1 MTDASTAHRDPTNP
15 DTPDVPDGRE
25 SDGRTSDALNLL
37 ECVEAHRGDFR
48 PPVGNK
54 YLYSGRDFFVM
65 IVGGPNA
72 RNDFHKVDSEEFFHQ
87 LKGDIV
93 VKTWEKG
100 EIVDNL
106 VREGETFFIPPTV
119 PHAPCRP
126 ADTLGLVV
134 ERRRPAGEIEHQ
146 IFYCESCGT
155 LVEDQAFDCKDIVQ
169 HFRDAMEAFWADD
182 TRNACPSCGQ
192 RVLKPGPYELP
203 DRLRG

>member
-1 MTDASTAHRDPTNP
+1 MTDASAASRHPTNP
-15 DTPDVPDGRE
+15 DTPEVPDGRDA
-25 SDGRTSDALNLL
+25 DGRTSAPLDLL
-37 ECVEAHRGDFR
+37 AWVEANKADFR

-72 RNDFHKVDSEEFFHQ
+72 RNDFHQVDSEEFFHQ

-93 VKTWEKG
+93 VKTWEDG
-100 EIVDNL
+100 AIVEHL
-106 VREGETFFIPPTV
+106 VREGETFFIPPNV

-155 LVEDQAFDCKDIVQ
+155 LVHDQAFDCKDIVQ

-182 TRNACPSCGQ
+182 SRNACPSCGD
-192 RVLKPGPYELP
+192 RVAKPGPYVLP
-203 DRLRG
+203 DHLKG